1 MDEDGEENCW
11 LWLWWWCWTAVDV
24 AVWADRAALG
34 NGHSWCDGGRLWNG
48 IRCGRCGLEEEDEDE
63 EEPAPPEALPED
75 DDIPELFADD
85 EDRPDDGFLHLM
97 QLQDSFCVGSVIS
110 HTEFEL
116 ASTDDVD
123 EDVVLSHASFGSD
136 LIVTP
141 SDDPVVVVPA
151 AAWGTL
157 GLIIQSC
164 QARSGSRT
172 AAEQLICT
180 EDMLF
185 WLPRSFEGDSGT
197 VNGGFMRGLLLP
209 LALLLLL
216 LLLLLLP
223 LLLVLLPPPPLL
235 VVVGLLPVEDTRSA
249 ASELDTAAVR
259 EDAAAWQMA
268 DLEVEVEEVVLVPFE
283 PLGGDQSSMSVT
295 RTYLDG

>member
-1 MDEDGEENCW
+1 M
-11 LWLWWWCWTAVDV
+11 
-24 AVWADRAALG
+24 
-34 NGHSWCDGGRLWNG
+34 
-48 IRCGRCGLEEEDEDE
+48 
-63 EEPAPPEALPED
+63 
-75 DDIPELFADD
+75 
-85 EDRPDDGFLHLM
+85 
-97 QLQDSFCVGSVIS
+97 
-110 HTEFEL
+110 
-116 ASTDDVD
+116 
-123 EDVVLSHASFGSD
+123 
-136 LIVTP
+136 
-141 SDDPVVVVPA
+141 
-151 AAWGTL
+151 
-157 GLIIQSC
+157 
-164 QARSGSRT
+164 
-172 AAEQLICT
+172 ICA

-223 LLLVLLPPPPLL
+223 LLLVLLPPPPPPLL

-268 DLEVEVEEVVLVPFE
+268 DLEDEVEEVVLVPFE